1 MRLEH
6 IAIWTKDLERLKTFY
21 VKYFGMKANEKYINL
36 KKGFSSYFLSID
48 GESTRFEIM
57 QTDQLELS
65 TEVKERIGLTH
76 FAFDVGSQE
85 KVDQMTA
92 AFRKEGIV
100 IVGEPRLTGDG
111 YYESVL
117 LDPDGNRIELMA

>member
-6 IAIWTKDLERLKTFY
+6 IAIWTEDLERLKIFY
-21 VKYFGMKANEKYINL
+21 VKYFGMKANEKYINS
-36 KKGFSSYFLSID
+36 KKGFSSYFLSMD

-57 QTDQLELS
+57 QSNQLDLP
-65 TEVKERIGLTH
+65 TEMQERIGLTH
-76 FAFDVGSQE
+76 FAFDVGSKE

-92 AFRKEGIV
+92 SFQKEGIV